1 MPPKLVPPHPHSPS
15 VQLPSLCLCVVHGR
29 NLGGSRDPCF
39 SFSPRI
45 CDLLFQCSSCIPGR
59 LAFLSNPVAFSFLP
73 KQRLASRVRRQPL
86 LRSPPT
92 SLTLSLPLVT
102 ARQSILLKHPSDLVT
117 LL

>member
-15 VQLPSLCLCVVHGR
+15 VQLPSLRLCVVHGR
-29 NLGGSRDPCF
+29 NLGGSCDPCF

-59 LAFLSNPVAFSFLP
+59 LAFLSNPVAFAFLP
-73 KQRLASRVRRQPL
+73 KQRLASRVRRRPL

-92 SLTLSLPLVT
+92 SLTLSVPLVT
-102 ARQSILLKHPSDLVT
+102 AAAEHSFKTPV
-117 LL
+117 